1 VSPVV
6 LARLSIPAD
15 FSRYFRRN
23 IIGVF
28 HCVGHDLRE
37 EKNMKMIFINISFTI
52 ISLVIAIS
60 AIVLLP
66 GPGKTG
72 FYLGIS
78 LMALTFMNIL
88 FSKKKSNDPGRP
100 V

>member
-1 VSPVV
+1 
-6 LARLSIPAD
+6 
-15 FSRYFRRN
+15 
-23 IIGVF
+23 
-28 HCVGHDLRE
+28 
-37 EKNMKMIFINISFTI
+37 MKMIFINISFTI

-88 FSKKKSNDPGRP
+88 FSKKK
-100 V
+100 VK